1 MAPDKRLPIGFK
13 VKIPNVEE
21 LQKLSGRMSTLAEG
35 NFRYHYGR
43 LLDLLQVR
51 VNENALTTLAQF
63 YDPPLRC
70 FTFQDFQLAPTLEE
84 FAKILG
90 FDLRESKPY
99 LNLGE
104 EPTMDDLAKALDL
117 GVEEVT
123 SWLVKT
129 KDNGMVIPRK
139 EFILKEGERDAALV
153 NRIKK
158 AWGQVYE
165 KEKEKKNCIAK
176 PPYTQWVKERVAMFR
191 LRYPVVAREE
201 LSSPPPVTT
210 ITIEEATE
218 LKNKVVELE
227 GKNEEM
233 ENKYLQVAEKM
244 EGGLLSAT
252 DNLRAYKDKIKELEH
267 SYGEVDKFWNQAVK
281 EKKEWRTA
289 HEEQVAK
296 TLEVEKQWRAET
308 YRVREFENLY
318 LLEKTK
324 LEHLQNNVQS
334 LLSEHVEAHVSHIT
348 SLKGE
353 IDNLKLELDY
363 RGRVL
368 KHVWAD
374 ATELSKSNAKLSKD
388 FVELTAFS
396 KAALDDIPD
405 KLEDAEVD
413 MMWHKPPK
421 GIQALIEYC
430 RVLLNTYKK
439 ARETAGQQTAI

>member
-1 MAPDKRLPIGFK
+1 REYDGTKIILRCGGF
-13 VKIPNVEE
+13 PNVP
-21 LQKLSGRMSTLAEG
+21 LIGPRGCINYNPVLS
-35 NFRYHYGR
+35 
-43 LLDLLQVR
+43 
-51 VNENALTTLAQF
+51 
-63 YDPPLRC
+63 LR
-70 FTFQDFQLAPTLEE
+70 QL
-84 FAKILG
+84 G
-90 FDLRESKPY
+90 YS
-99 LNLGE
+99 
-104 EPTMDDLAKALDL
+104 MDDKPEDRH
-117 GVEEVT
+117 VE
-123 SWLVKT
+123 
-129 KDNGMVIPRK
+129 

-158 AWGQVYE
+158 AWGQVCE

-201 LSSPPPVTT
+201 LSSPPPVIT
-210 ITIEEATE
+210 ITMEEATG

-227 GKNEEM
+227 GKNEEL
-233 ENKYLQVAEKM
+233 ENKYLQVA
-244 EGGLLSAT
+244 
-252 DNLRAYKDKIKELEH
+252 AYKDKIKELEH

-289 HEEQVAK
+289 HEEQVAR
-296 TLEVEKQWRAET
+296 TLEVEEQWRAEIH
-308 YRVREFENLY
+308 RVREFENLY

-324 LEHLQNNVQS
+324 LEHLQNNVQN
-334 LLSEHVEAHVSHIT
+334 LLSGHVEAHVSRIT
-348 SLKGE
+348 SLKEE

-439 ARETAGQQTAI
+439 ARGTARQQTAI